1 MKKRL
6 FSTLAAAVIAAASF
20 TMYVNAD
27 FSKTNTYKEGMFDDV
42 PKSQWYAESVKE
54 AYEFGL
60 MQGFP
65 QRNSAPHRR
74 LP

>member
-6 FSTLAAAVIAAASF
+6 FSTLAAAVIEAASF

-42 PKSQWYAESVKE
+42 PKS
-54 AYEFGL
+54 
-60 MQGFP
+60 
-65 QRNSAPHRR
+65 
-74 LP
+74 